1 MRVLNRD
8 KERAGGEEQSSATRK
23 RGKEIAVRSGKESA
37 YLAIFVALVIAAQ
50 LALAAVPGVEVVTV
64 LFVSYAFVFGV
75 RRGTIAATAFAL
87 LRQLIFGFS
96 PTVLILYLVYFN
108 GLAALFGLLGRVVKK
123 PLFALWWIIVVACVC
138 TACFTMMDNILT
150 PIWYGFSKRA
160 TKAYITA
167 SLPFMIPQIICTEL
181 SVGFL
186 FLPLQKTFS
195 LAGKGLLK
203 KRNTQKKE
211 G

>member
-1 MRVLNRD
+1 MD
-8 KERAGGEEQSSATRK
+8 KKQVVEVQNQASMKTGK
-23 RGKEIAVRSGKESA
+23 KEIAVRSGKECA
-37 YLAIFVALVIAAQ
+37 YLAIFVALVIVAQ
-50 LALAAVPGVEVVTV
+50 LVFAAVPGVEVVTV
-64 LFVSYAFVFGV
+64 LFLSYAFVFGV

-108 GLAALFGLLGRVVKK
+108 GLAALLGTLGRVVKK
-123 PLFALWWIIVVACVC
+123 PLYALWWIVLVACVC

-150 PIWYGFSKRA
+150 PLWYGFSKRA
-160 TKAYITA
+160 IKAYITA
-167 SLPFMIPQIICTEL
+167 SLPFMIPQIICTAL

-186 FLPLQKTFS
+186 FLPLQKTFY
-195 LAGKGLLK
+195 LIGKNLFK
-203 KRNTQKKE
+203 MRKQQKKE